1 MTSTGSDTPAAV
13 LRASLIVRPARRI
26 AGYADRHRFK
36 TILILSLGALLYSQC
51 LRPLPWVSPDPLPS
65 PSSTARSLTV
75 GPNAWAA
82 PGGDWGVT
90 RVTDAEPPLDGEIA
104 WRVQL
109 EPPVTTPFVTD
120 GRALYIAFP
129 EAQRVAAIS
138 TEDGTELWSV
148 DTAGQS
154 DHAPAVAGGIV
165 YVQVRRGGLL
175 ALLASTGA
183 TLWID
188 PSDRALTATPT
199 IADGVLWAGMRGR
212 LAALDAETGEL
223 LGETSIGSRFVRLRP
238 AVGAEHVVVAKTD
251 TLLIFDRT
259 TAERTFQARF
269 PDLKHV
275 AVAGGTVIGVSPRQ
289 LVAFDPDEG
298 LPWWDG
304 TRDWW
309 FRLHLFMGLPDVPA
323 PPSRWVQQTRCE
335 PHGPVLQP
343 AQVVLACADGSVRA
357 FDLQTGALRWERHG
371 APIVASPV
379 LTASG
384 LLIAERAALVLLDPG
399 SGAELQRRSLGD
411 DISVREVIVTASAIY
426 ILTTSD
432 ELIAL
437 R

>member
-1 MTSTGSDTPAAV
+1 MTSTDSDSPG
-13 LRASLIVRPARRI
+13 LRGSLIDRSARGI
-26 AGYADRHRFK
+26 AAYVSRRRFR
-36 TILILSLGALLYSQC
+36 TLLILLLGTLLYSQC
-51 LRPLPWVSPDPLPS
+51 LRPLPWVSPDPLPP

-75 GPNAWAA
+75 GPNAWGV
-82 PGGDWGVT
+82 PGGDRGAT
-90 RVTDAEPPLDGEIA
+90 RVTDAAPPLDGEIA

-109 EPPVTTPFVTD
+109 EPPVTVPFVTD
-120 GRALYIAFP
+120 GRALYVAFP

-138 TEDGTELWSV
+138 TADGTELWSV
-148 DTAGQS
+148 ETPGQS
-154 DHAPAVAGGIV
+154 DHAPTVAGEIV
-165 YVQVRRGGLL
+165 YVQVRRGALM
-175 ALLASTGA
+175 ALLASTGD

-188 PSDRALTATPT
+188 AGDRALTATPT

-212 LAALDAETGEL
+212 LAALDAENGEL
-223 LGETSIGSRFVRLRP
+223 LGETGIGSRFVRLRP
-238 AVGAEHVVVAKTD
+238 VVGAEHVVVAKTD

-259 TAERTFQARF
+259 TGERTFQARF

-275 AVAGGTVIGVSPRQ
+275 AVAGGTVIAVSPRQ
-289 LVAFDPDEG
+289 LVAFDPGEG

-304 TRDWW
+304 VRDWW

-323 PPSRWVQQTRCE
+323 PPSLWVQPTRCE

-357 FDLQTGALRWERHG
+357 FDLQTGELRWERQG

-384 LLIAERAALVLLDPG
+384 LLITERAALVLLDPD
-399 SGAELQRRSLGD
+399 SGAQLQRRSLDD
-411 DISVREVIVTASAIY
+411 DIVVREVIVTASAIY
-426 ILTTSD
+426 ILTSTD